1 MFIRQT
7 VKILLLIFLLALLTA
22 VTQTGGIVLLCTIG
36 IIFFFFGSDFHHRG
50 RYTCRAPLCLSCCI
64 RSVILRLFPLLPN
77 ILDGYRFHYAVELS
91 H

>member
-36 IIFFFFGSDFHHRG
+36 IIFFFGSDFHHRG

>member
-36 IIFFFFGSDFHHRG
+36 IIFFFSEATFIIVEDILVGHRCV
-50 RYTCRAPLCLSCCI
+50 YP
-64 RSVILRLFPLLPN
+64 VVY
-77 ILDGYRFHYAVELS
+77 DQ
-91 H
+91 